1 MIVKRLAGDVLHH
14 QVGRALLVDSHV
26 VQLDDRRMGELTD
39 DLRFVEELL
48 LQAITETA
56 QKGFQGDDA
65 AQEVVPR
72 FFDATRGTG
81 TELSEKFVAVFLRGD
96 HHAERKR
103 RAARSR
109 RPLPLVCGAACG
121 MTLRRASG

>member
-1 MIVKRLAGDVLHH
+1 MIIKRLASDVLHH
-14 QVGRALLVDSHV
+14 QVGSALLIDSDV
-26 VQLDDRRMGELTD
+26 VELDDRRMGELAD

-48 LQAITETA
+48 LQAITETV
-56 QKGFQGDDA
+56 QKGFQRDDA
-65 AQEVVPR
+65 AKDVVPR
-72 FFDATRGTG
+72 FLDPTRGTG
-81 TELSEKFVAVFLRGD
+81 TEVSENFVAVSLRGN

-109 RPLPLVCGAACG
+109 RPLPVVCGAACG